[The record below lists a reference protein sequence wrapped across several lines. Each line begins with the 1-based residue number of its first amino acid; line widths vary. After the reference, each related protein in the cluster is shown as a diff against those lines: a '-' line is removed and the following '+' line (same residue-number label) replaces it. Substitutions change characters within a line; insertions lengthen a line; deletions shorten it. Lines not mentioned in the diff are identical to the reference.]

1 MEFLFVT
8 IDALDNFDL
17 DRTFQ
22 IWSAL
27 INLCHAKK
35 VSLG

>member
-27 INLCHAKK
+27 INLHDTKI
-35 VSLG
+35 VSSF